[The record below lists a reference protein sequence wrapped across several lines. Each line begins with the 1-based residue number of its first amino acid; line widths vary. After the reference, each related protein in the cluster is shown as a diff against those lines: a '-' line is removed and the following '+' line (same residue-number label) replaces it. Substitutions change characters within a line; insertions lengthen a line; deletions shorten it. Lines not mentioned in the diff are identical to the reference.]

1 MHISF
6 GSRKLGKVFEQE
18 RLLNRDYGI
27 ERAKTIRK
35 LMSYLASQPNLGI
48 FESEPLKSFTGF
60 HSLKGNRNGQFA
72 MTVTAN
78 YRLTI
83 EANGTFP
90 SLDCVDSITII
101 GVEDY
106 H

>member
-35 LMSYLASQPNLGI
+35 LMSYLVSQPNLGI
-48 FESEPLKSFTGF
+48 FESEPLKSFT
-60 HSLKGNRNGQFA
+60 
-72 MTVTAN
+72 
-78 YRLTI
+78 
-83 EANGTFP
+83 
-90 SLDCVDSITII
+90 
-101 GVEDY
+101 
-106 H
+106 